1 MIYHRDIEVLRYREC
16 FAEELSLLLL
26 LTYLQS
32 LCRATDLNIRTK
44 PPGVSCS
51 KHHQT
56 NPGLGANFIS
66 IVQPENRNFY
76 WENHSP
82 SQSLPLPLTVSHS
95 LSHSLTVPL
104 KVPLSPS
111 QSLAVPHSPSQSSS
125 QSSQSLSV
133 PLTVHLT
140 PTHSLLH
147 THSQLTGTIRGL
159 KSQKIKYL
167 ETLFYCVCQNPYT
180 SYFIFLK
187 FGIKRSSGF
196 KITSNSVNPPSL
208 ELL

>member
-1 MIYHRDIEVLRYREC
+1 MRYREC

-56 NPGLGANFIS
+56 NPGLGANFIPS
-66 IVQPENRNFY
+66 FSLKTETFIEKIIVP
-76 WENHSP
+76 HSPSPSP
-82 SQSLPLPLTVSHS
+82 SQSLTVSHS
-95 LSHSLTVPL
+95 LSQSLTVPL

-111 QSLAVPHSPSQSSS
+111 QSLAVPHSPSQS
-125 QSSQSLSV
+125 LSV

-140 PTHSLLH
+140 PTHSLLQSLTVPH
-147 THSQLTGTIRGL
+147 SHSQGHSQSPSQSLTV
-159 KSQKIKYL
+159 
-167 ETLFYCVCQNPYT
+167 F
-180 SYFIFLK
+180 
-187 FGIKRSSGF
+187 
-196 KITSNSVNPPSL
+196 NSL
-208 ELL
+208 